1 MRPLRVGFADEIR
14 TGACQNAA
22 FSRITGH
29 VPDELEKLLNNAP
42 PVSVMAAKFIEAAQ
56 EVIEFFILPPPHLRP
71 DQAITGHKPL
81 RDLAEGTPAPFSAS
95 TGIERQVIE
104 SAEHRQ
110 ILSLQKILPG
120 ERRQPGSATCLPF
133 YCESVSSPFLDFSIR
148 L

>member
-1 MRPLRVGFADEIR
+1 MRPLRISFADEIG
-14 TGACQNAA
+14 TGTRQNAA

-42 PVSVMAAKFIEAAQ
+42 PVSVMATEFIEAAQ

-81 RDLAEGTPAPFSAS
+81 RDLAEGTPAPFGAS
-95 TGIERQVIE
+95 TGIERQMIE

-110 ILSLQKILPG
+110 ILSLQKQSPGRPAEPAACAIL
-120 ERRQPGSATCLPF
+120 F
-133 YCESVSSPFLDFSIR
+133 
-148 L
+148 